1 MSIAQKARPLL
12 LSEEAQLIS
21 TDEYISMIQA
31 NDIKSATSRI
41 IHRRVGE
48 AINIF
53 IEQKKMFGLDDL
65 FLLIDDY
72 YQRKLMNLCASNNKY
87 TSVMEE
93 ISDLLNGYLATQ
105 CFLSLKKPCVFFP
118 NGGLYRHWVSGGEKG
133 LIDYMSSDKTLS
145 VIYKKAT
152 ETGKIDVKDFFYH
165 AKPLWDKIVVQGS
178 FPARKTLGLFHDF
191 ALLRTVLTVDSVDT
205 TIISSAYIPRDDLL
219 MITKGLK
226 ENKLENL
233 RLLDKHLPTFSETF
247 SDLTRIAPRTAS
259 LDVALILS
267 LGYLTKNLTYDFNEI
282 NLRKYLLLLREAFL
296 LRLVYLT
303 FLSGMDKS
311 IVMNLITRRLT

>member
-1 MSIAQKARPLL
+1 
-12 LSEEAQLIS
+12 
-21 TDEYISMIQA
+21 
-31 NDIKSATSRI
+31 
-41 IHRRVGE
+41 
-48 AINIF
+48 
-53 IEQKKMFGLDDL
+53 
-65 FLLIDDY
+65 
-72 YQRKLMNLCASNNKY
+72 
-87 TSVMEE
+87 
-93 ISDLLNGYLATQ
+93 
-105 CFLSLKKPCVFFP
+105 VFFP

-133 LIDYMSSDKTLS
+133 LIDYMSSNKTLS
-145 VIYKKAT
+145 VIYKKAA
-152 ETGKIDVKDFFYH
+152 ETGKIDVRDFLFH
-165 AKPLWDKIVVQGS
+165 AKPLWDKIVVQSS

-191 ALLRTVLTVDSVDT
+191 ALLRTILTVDSVDT
-205 TIISSAYIPRDDLL
+205 TRISPAYIPRDDLL
-219 MITKGLK
+219 MITKGLR